1 MATRPMHL
9 RLWWTLRD
17 YAKRVWDNAGEDNIF
32 FLTGG
37 IAFNILLAAVPFMLL
52 LLSGLGYL
60 LNQDAAS
67 ASRSVYQFVDGLL
80 PPHDEAAGSPMHRLL
95 DEIVRARG
103 QVGLIGL
110 FGFIWFS
117 TRLFGSLRTVL
128 GEVFDIEE
136 TRGIVGGKIFDIQ
149 ITVLATVLFAAYSAA
164 NAYIGIATARS
175 AQRLEQLGIRSD
187 SMLTLQGSIAHAVAF
202 LFIMLMFF
210 ALYKYLPSRR
220 IRWQSALLG
229 AIFTGLFFELAKMVF
244 TAYLRSF
251 NPGSLYTGTLYTIV
265 IIVIWVYYT
274 SFFFL
279 VGGEVGRVYELRR
292 VRKLQRETFEE
303 APRLESQS

>member
-1 MATRPMHL
+1 VAQRSLPL
-9 RLWWTLRD
+9 RLWWSLRD
-17 YAKRVWDNAGEDNIF
+17 YAKRVVDNAGEDNIF

-60 LNQDAAS
+60 LDTDAAA
-67 ASRSVYQFVDGLL
+67 ASQSVYEFIDNLL
-80 PPHDEAAGSPMHRLL
+80 PPHDESPGSPLHALL
-95 DEIVRARG
+95 DDIVQARG

-110 FGFIWFS
+110 LGFVWFS

-128 GEVFDIEE
+128 AEVFDIEE
-136 TRGIVGGKIFDIQ
+136 TRGVVGGKLFDVQ
-149 ITVLATVLFAAYSAA
+149 ITIVSTVLFALYSVL
-164 NAYIGIATARS
+164 NAYIGIAAATSAR
-175 AQRLEQLGIRSD
+175 RLEETGVQADVVG
-187 SMLTLQGSIAHAVAF
+187 TLANSFGRTVAF
-202 LFIMLMFF
+202 IFLTLMFF

-220 IRWQSALLG
+220 IRWQSAALG
-229 AIFTGLFFELAKMVF
+229 AVFTSVFFELFKIIF

-265 IIVIWVYYT
+265 IVVLWVYYS
-274 SFFFL
+274 SFVFI

-292 VRKLQRETFEE
+292 VRRLQRETFGD
-303 APRLESQS
+303 

>member
-1 MATRPMHL
+1 VAQRSLPL
-9 RLWWTLRD
+9 RLWWSLRD
-17 YAKRVWDNAGEDNIF
+17 YAKRVVDNAGEDNIF

-60 LNQDAAS
+60 LDTDAAA
-67 ASRSVYQFVDGLL
+67 ASQSVYEFIDNLL
-80 PPHDEAAGSPMHRLL
+80 PPHDESPGSPLHALL
-95 DEIVRARG
+95 DDIVQARG

-110 FGFIWFS
+110 LGFVWFS

-128 GEVFDIEE
+128 AEVFDIEE
-136 TRGIVGGKIFDIQ
+136 TRGVVGGKLFDVQ
-149 ITVLATVLFAAYSAA
+149 ITIVSTVLFALYSVL
-164 NAYIGIATARS
+164 NAYIGIAAATSAR
-175 AQRLEQLGIRSD
+175 RLEETGVQADVVG
-187 SMLTLQGSIAHAVAF
+187 TLANSFGRTVAF
-202 LFIMLMFF
+202 IFLTLMFF

-220 IRWQSALLG
+220 IRWQSAALG
-229 AIFTGLFFELAKMVF
+229 AVFTSVFFELFKIIF

-265 IIVIWVYYT
+265 IVVLWVYYS
-274 SFFFL
+274 SFFFI

-292 VRKLQRETFEE
+292 VRRLQRETFGD
-303 APRLESQS
+303 